1 MINNSKPDIASHPG
15 LYVKGILID
24 ELGLSVTLAAQ
35 ALGITRPALSRFLN
49 QHAHLSPDMALRIEK
64 AFGTSMEFLMQ
75 MQNDFDVAEAR
86 QREDRINVTPFKGKA
101 LNMQDKRA

>member
-1 MINNSKPDIASHPG
+1 MINKSETDKAAHPG
-15 LYVKGILID
+15 LYVKCMLID
-24 ELGLSVTLAAQ
+24 DLGLSVTIAAQ

-86 QREDRINVTPFKGKA
+86 QREDRINVTPFKGKT
-101 LNMQDKRA
+101 LNMQHRRA